1 MPSLFFFR
9 ADADDVDGRRGP
21 IGDDGLIDTIQAFPA
36 TRLVGATRMGWRP
49 PTQSPGSNPHLPA
62 SFLFS
67 PLFFIFSCIYDHIF
81 FLSLLD
87 PCLALSLGRRVCVLH
102 SAAAATDSLSP
113 SHQQWT
119 ARGCQDNLLIDLAA
133 YTRVYIHRIRRRR
146 KRLFL

>member
-67 PLFFIFSCIYDHIF
+67 PLFFYF
-81 FLSLLD
+81 FL
-87 PCLALSLGRRVCVLH
+87 
-102 SAAAATDSLSP
+102 
-113 SHQQWT
+113 
-119 ARGCQDNLLIDLAA
+119 
-133 YTRVYIHRIRRRR
+133 YI
-146 KRLFL
+146 

>member
-1 MPSLFFFR
+1 MVSLTPSRPFLPPDWSARLGWGGAHQHSRQDQIPIFQPLFFF
-9 ADADDVDGRRGP
+9 
-21 IGDDGLIDTIQAFPA
+21 
-36 TRLVGATRMGWRP
+36 
-49 PTQSPGSNPHLPA
+49 LP
-62 SFLFS
+62 S
-67 PLFFIFSCIYDHIF
+67 FFIFSCIYDHIF

-102 SAAAATDSLSP
+102 SAAAAATDSLSP